1 MTTDQL
7 YEDLTQFINSRA
19 AQSDAMVTASLKD
32 LEERID
38 KKIDKKLGTLKQ
50 ELKQDI
56 TSLEKKVDDGFAGI
70 ATSIED
76 SVNSRIDDL
85 EERMDTA
92 EVQLKRLRHL
102 AA

>member
-19 AQSDAMVTASLKD
+19 SQSDVMVNASLKD

-38 KKIDKKLGTLKQ
+38 KKLGSF
-50 ELKQDI
+50 KQDI
-56 TSLEKKVDDGFAGI
+56 TGLEKKVDDGFAGI
-70 ATSIED
+70 AASIED

-92 EVQLKRLRHL
+92 EVQLKKLRHL
-102 AA
+102 VA